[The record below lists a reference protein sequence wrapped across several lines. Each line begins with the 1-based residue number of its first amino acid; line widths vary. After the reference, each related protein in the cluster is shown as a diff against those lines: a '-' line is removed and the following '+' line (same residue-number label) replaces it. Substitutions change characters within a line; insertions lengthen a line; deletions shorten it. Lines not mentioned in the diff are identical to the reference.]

1 MFTKAIQLKYLAQ
14 VKYNDSAPTWE
25 SNQQPQSQAEFPK
38 DPLMLGKALPLSL
51 TIINQL
57 C

>member
-38 DPLMLGKALPLSL
+38 DPLMLGKAFPVRPL
-51 TIINQL
+51 
-57 C
+57 